1 MEGRILEIV
10 AKAKVQKRQ
19 REEAEKAHNDA
30 KVNEQIA
37 HVVQLLESAESL
49 PITIPTT
56 LLSTEARA
64 FLEDY
69 FIFTAAFEPGDDH
82 YHSLWKIDI

>member
-19 REEAEKAHNDA
+19 REEADDTN
-30 KVNEQIA
+30 VNEQIA

-49 PITIPTT
+49 PITIQMT
-56 LLSTEARA
+56 LLCPEARKY
-64 FLEDY
+64 LENY
-69 FIFTAAFEPGDDH
+69 FVFTAAFEPGDDH